1 MAPHVYR
8 VSHPRLRRF
17 PTLAPRPEPTPPDP
31 LRIGPGSLPTPR
43 PAPRPGPRT
52 CSTAGRGLCG
62 RSFIFSPRLRRP
74 LFCLQIFRHS
84 GQQGGSQPGTR
95 CVLKQ
100 RVQKSWPQSSE
111 MGSRS
116 LSRQMEQAGSS
127 RGAAG
132 RDPRPSSNLGNGVW
146 DLGGGA
152 GSRAVG
158 TVLPAG
164 RSLDG
169 VLTLP
174 QGHRHRAATGELLH
188 RLI

>member
-1 MAPHVYR
+1 MAPHVCK
-8 VSHPRLRRF
+8 VSYPRLRSF
-17 PTLAPRPEPTPPDP
+17 PTLAPRTEPTPLDP
-31 LRIGPGSLPTPR
+31 LRIGPGSLRTPR

-146 DLGGGA
+146 DLAGGRGQAAEPWAQCSQQGGA
-152 GSRAVG
+152 WMES
-158 TVLPAG
+158 
-164 RSLDG
+164 
-169 VLTLP
+169 
-174 QGHRHRAATGELLH
+174 
-188 RLI
+188 

>member
-1 MAPHVYR
+1 M
-8 VSHPRLRRF
+8 
-17 PTLAPRPEPTPPDP
+17 
-31 LRIGPGSLPTPR
+31 
-43 PAPRPGPRT
+43 
-52 CSTAGRGLCG
+52 
-62 RSFIFSPRLRRP
+62 
-74 LFCLQIFRHS
+74 QIFRHS